1 MAKYIGYAGPGRTA
15 SWHWEHIPSDCSGI
29 NYMLLHALDNT
40 AAVVI
45 LCQPSLCFSRQR
57 AILLIEPCRVTTD
70 TRDHIFDAVGSDLA
84 LCFGPSMPIV
94 KKEIA
99 SRGYPMTVG
108 GDNV

>member
-1 MAKYIGYAGPGRTA
+1 MAKYIGRAGPDRTA

-29 NYMLLHALDNT
+29 NCTLLHALDNT
-40 AAVVI
+40 AALVI
-45 LCQPSLCFSRQR
+45 LCQPSLCFSGQR
-57 AILLIEPCRVTTD
+57 AILLIKPCRMTTD
-70 TRDHIFDAVGSDLA
+70 PRDHIFDAVGSGLA
-84 LCFGPSMPIV
+84 LCFGPPMPIV